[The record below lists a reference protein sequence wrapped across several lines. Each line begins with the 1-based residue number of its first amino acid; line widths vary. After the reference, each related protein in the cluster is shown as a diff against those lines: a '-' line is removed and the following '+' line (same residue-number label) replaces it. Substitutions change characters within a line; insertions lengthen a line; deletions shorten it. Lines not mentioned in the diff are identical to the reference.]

1 MSREAKPL
9 LPDAV
14 VRVDQ
19 ISAAG
24 RTLSV
29 KADDEALARLTERL
43 KISALE
49 RLTADVRVTRF
60 RGGLRATG
68 ELKATVVQPCVV
80 TAEPVTQEIDEP
92 VDRIFLPASQRAREI
107 EPGAETFVDLEGEDP
122 PDYIEGPELD
132 LTELLVETVALA
144 IDPYP
149 RAPGASLETLDVP
162 SDDVG
167 TSPFARLKELKPR
180 SNDE

>member
-1 MSREAKPL
+1 MSRPPEPL

-14 VRVDQ
+14 VRIDQ
-19 ISAAG
+19 IPAAG

-43 KISALE
+43 KVSALE
-49 RLTADVRVTRF
+49 SLNADVNVTRF
-60 RGGLRATG
+60 RGGLRAVG
-68 ELKATVVQPCVV
+68 RLAATVVQPCVV

-92 VDRIFLPASQRAREI
+92 VDRVFLPASQRPREH
-107 EPGAETFVDLEGEDP
+107 EPGAEIFVDLESEDP
-122 PDYIEGPELD
+122 PDYIEGHELD
-132 LTELLVETVALA
+132 LTELLVETLALA

-149 RAPGASLETLDVP
+149 RAPGASLESPDVAP
-162 SDDVG
+162 DDVE

-180 SNDE
+180 SDDE